1 MGKRKL
7 QRFEELNHLER
18 IFQFPFPLV
27 HTDHGLRGNWRTK
40 VFNNENPIV
49 LEVGCGR
56 GEYTIALSK
65 DTPSK
70 NFIGID
76 IKGARIWRGVKTAN
90 EENILNA
97 AFLRVHIEW
106 LASFFAE
113 QEVNEIWIT
122 FPDPQPQLTR
132 ENRRLTNKK
141 FLAIYKQILQPGG
154 CIHLKTDNIG
164 LFEYTVEMLQDEQGN
179 MEVCTRDLYADTPD
193 GFNLSIQTTYEKIF
207 MKEGLKIN
215 YLRFRLP

>member
-27 HTDHGLRGNWRTK
+27 HTDHGLRGNWRNK
-40 VFNNENPIV
+40 VFNNDHPIV

-56 GEYTIALSK
+56 GEYTVALSK
-65 DTPSK
+65 DNPNK

-76 IKGARIWRGVKTAN
+76 IKGARIWRGVKTIN

-106 LASFFAE
+106 LASFFAD

-164 LFEYTVEMLQDEQGN
+164 LFDYTIEMLSDEPGT
-179 MEVCTRDLYADTPD
+179 MEVCTKDLYSDTPD
-193 GFNLSIQTTYEKIF
+193 GFNLAIQTTYEKIF